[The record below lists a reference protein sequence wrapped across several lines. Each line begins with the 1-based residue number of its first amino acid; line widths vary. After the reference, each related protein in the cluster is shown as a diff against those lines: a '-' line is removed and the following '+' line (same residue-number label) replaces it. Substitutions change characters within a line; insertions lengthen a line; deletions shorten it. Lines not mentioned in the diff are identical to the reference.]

1 MDLTEAFAVSLA
13 TAATVEGVKAFLRH
27 TFDKAR
33 NNIPDFCPHSEQLQ
47 PIYLGLHNGS

>member
-27 TFDKAR
+27 TFDKVKGTSFDMC
-33 NNIPDFCPHSEQLQ
+33 NDQHYGQ